1 MPRVIGIDP
10 GTVSID
16 LCGLDN
22 GRLFLDRSWPTA
34 EALADPARFVAELEA
49 AGPLDLVVGP
59 SGYGVP
65 ITRVQ
70 DITEEALRL
79 AFLAAPGETGGIGG
93 LRNLVRALARTAL
106 PVVLTPGVVHLPTV
120 PAHRKVNRVDMGT
133 AEKVC
138 AVAFAVSDQAR
149 RLGSPLSNVSL
160 VLLELGGA
168 FTAAVAVAA
177 GRIVDG
183 VGGSAGPLG
192 FRAAGAL
199 DGEVAYLA
207 GEVPKALLF
216 RGGAASIA
224 GWDETTASPERLA
237 HPTTPAEQ
245 VARDALVE
253 STVKTAVALAAAVP
267 SPKAFVL
274 SGRLAHV
281 EPLRNAIRERLEAFA
296 PTRLLEGFAHTAKEG
311 AQGAALIAD
320 GLAGG
325 DERRSLRAFFR
336 RMSEALEQARRCERL
351 EPLADRVPQRLDV
364 RESAREDECFRR
376 GDRGGERHGR
386 LHGAFDQRV
395 AGDLLRGRRR
405 MGKALG
411 RGGRLVPTGD
421 AGRAAPEQQRLGHL
435 AREIGDLAVE
445 RPRGAKPER
454 PGRAPHPVHDPARCD
469 RHGGRERAAEF
480 EQHE

>member
-34 EALADPARFVAELEA
+34 EALADPAPFVAELEA

-59 SGYGVP
+59 SGDGGP

-138 AVAFAVSDQAR
+138 AVALAVSDQAR

-183 VGGSAGPLG
+183 GGGSAGPLG
-192 FRAAGAL
+192 VRAAGAL
-199 DGEVAYLA
+199 DGEGAYLA
-207 GEVPKALLF
+207 GQVPQALPF
-216 RGGAASIA
+216 R
-224 GWDETTASPERLA
+224 
-237 HPTTPAEQ
+237 
-245 VARDALVE
+245 
-253 STVKTAVALAAAVP
+253 AAAVP

-325 DERRSLRAFFR
+325 VNRALDERLAIR
-336 RMSEALEQARRCERL
+336 EARGTVLDHLYVVPREQARR
-351 EPLADRVPQRLDV
+351 
-364 RESAREDECFRR
+364 
-376 GDRGGERHGR
+376 
-386 LHGAFDQRV
+386 
-395 AGDLLRGRRR
+395 
-405 MGKALG
+405 
-411 RGGRLVPTGD
+411 
-421 AGRAAPEQQRLGHL
+421 RLGL
-435 AREIGDLAVE
+435 S
-445 RPRGAKPER
+445 
-454 PGRAPHPVHDPARCD
+454 
-469 RHGGRERAAEF
+469 
-480 EQHE
+480 

>member
-34 EALADPARFVAELEA
+34 EALADPAAFVAELEA

-138 AVAFAVSDQAR
+138 AVALAVSDQAR
-149 RLGSPLSNVSL
+149 RLRSPLSNVSL

-177 GRIVDG
+177 RRIVDG
-183 VGGSAGPLG
+183 V
-192 FRAAGAL
+192 
-199 DGEVAYLA
+199 
-207 GEVPKALLF
+207 
-216 RGGAASIA
+216 
-224 GWDETTASPERLA
+224 
-237 HPTTPAEQ
+237 
-245 VARDALVE
+245 
-253 STVKTAVALAAAVP
+253 
-267 SPKAFVL
+267 
-274 SGRLAHV
+274 
-281 EPLRNAIRERLEAFA
+281 RNAIRERLEAFA

-325 DERRSLRAFFR
+325 VNRALVERLAIR
-336 RMSEALEQARRCERL
+336 EARGTVLDHLYVLPREQARR
-351 EPLADRVPQRLDV
+351 
-364 RESAREDECFRR
+364 
-376 GDRGGERHGR
+376 
-386 LHGAFDQRV
+386 
-395 AGDLLRGRRR
+395 
-405 MGKALG
+405 
-411 RGGRLVPTGD
+411 
-421 AGRAAPEQQRLGHL
+421 RLGL
-435 AREIGDLAVE
+435 S
-445 RPRGAKPER
+445 
-454 PGRAPHPVHDPARCD
+454 
-469 RHGGRERAAEF
+469 
-480 EQHE
+480 

>member
-1 MPRVIGIDP
+1 
-10 GTVSID
+10 
-16 LCGLDN
+16 
-22 GRLFLDRSWPTA
+22 
-34 EALADPARFVAELEA
+34 ELEA

-138 AVAFAVSDQAR
+138 AVALAVSDQAR

-168 FTAAVAVAA
+168 FTAAVAVA
-177 GRIVDG
+177 
-183 VGGSAGPLG
+183 S
-192 FRAAGAL
+192 
-199 DGEVAYLA
+199 
-207 GEVPKALLF
+207 
-216 RGGAASIA
+216 
-224 GWDETTASPERLA
+224 
-237 HPTTPAEQ
+237 
-245 VARDALVE
+245 
-253 STVKTAVALAAAVP
+253 AVP
-267 SPKAFVL
+267 SPKAFVR

-325 DERRSLRAFFR
+325 VNRA
-336 RMSEALEQARRCERL
+336 LVERL
-351 EPLADRVPQRLDV
+351 AI
-364 RESAREDECFRR
+364 REAR
-376 GDRGGERHGR
+376 G
-386 LHGAFDQRV
+386 
-395 AGDLLRGRRR
+395 
-405 MGKALG
+405 
-411 RGGRLVPTGD
+411 T
-421 AGRAAPEQQRLGHL
+421 
-435 AREIGDLAVE
+435 
-445 RPRGAKPER
+445 
-454 PGRAPHPVHDPARCD
+454 
-469 RHGGRERAAEF
+469 
-480 EQHE
+480 